1 MRQGEVIVGR
11 TGKHRLLHRRENRL
25 DISRIVVRE
34 LYPEPLLDVFRAVI
48 YRVVDDIAVVL
59 LREIVVVIERPVR
72 VNDSERTPAII
83 LLFNA
88 GVYIPVLIGR

>member
-1 MRQGEVIVGR
+1 M
-11 TGKHRLLHRRENRL
+11 
-25 DISRIVVRE
+25 DISGAVVHE
-34 LYPEPLLDVFRAVI
+34 LYPEPFLDVFRAVI
-48 YRVVDDIAVVL
+48 YRVVDNIAVVL